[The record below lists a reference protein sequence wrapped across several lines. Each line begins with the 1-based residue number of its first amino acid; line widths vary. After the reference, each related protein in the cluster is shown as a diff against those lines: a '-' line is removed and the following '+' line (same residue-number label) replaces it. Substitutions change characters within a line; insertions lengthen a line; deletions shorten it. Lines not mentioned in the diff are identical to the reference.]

1 MTPMTETLVRVDTDD
16 RVAIVTLNRP
26 EKLNALSHAVE
37 EQLDAAMRGEAV
49 RDARA
54 VVIAGEGRAFCA
66 GADVSE
72 FVDAT
77 PAGIL
82 RYYETLGEIYER
94 IASLPQPTIGAIHG
108 YCLGGGFE
116 LALALDLRIADETA
130 VFGLPEVGIG
140 IVPSSGGTLRLTRAV
155 GPAKAKE
162 LILVRDRIDAA
173 EALHLGAITEVVPAG
188 TARERALE
196 LARQIAEL
204 PPLAVRVAKQ
214 AVDATAESPRHAAL
228 MVERLAYMALSQTH
242 DADEAA
248 RAFVEKREPRFE
260 GR

>member
-1 MTPMTETLVRVDTDD
+1 MTETLVHVETRD
-16 RVAIVTLNRP
+16 RIAIVRLDRP
-26 EKLNALSHAVE
+26 RKLNALSHAVE
-37 EQLDAAMRGEAV
+37 EQLDAAIRSDPVREAP
-49 RDARA
+49 A
-54 VVIAGEGRAFCA
+54 VVFAGEGKAFCA

-77 PAGIL
+77 PGGIL
-82 RYYETLGEIYER
+82 TYYETLGEVYER
-94 IASLPQPTIGAIHG
+94 IAALPAPTIGAIHG

-130 VFGLPEVGIG
+130 VFGLPEVAIG
-140 IVPSSGGTLRLTRAV
+140 IVPSSGGTLRLTRAL

-162 LILVRDRIDAA
+162 LILLRDRIDAA
-173 EALHLGAITEVVPAG
+173 EALRLGAVTEVVPAG
-188 TARERALE
+188 TALERALE
-196 LARQIAEL
+196 LARTIAAL

-214 AVDATAESPRHAAL
+214 AIDATAESPRHAAL
-228 MVERLAYMALSQTH
+228 IVERLAYMALSQTH

>member
-1 MTPMTETLVRVDTDD
+1 MTETLVHVDTRD
-16 RVAIVTLNRP
+16 RVAIVRLDRP
-26 EKLNALSHAVE
+26 MKLNALSHAVE
-37 EQLDAAMRGEAV
+37 EQLDAAISSDAV
-49 RDARA
+49 RGAAA
-54 VVIAGEGRAFCA
+54 VVFAGEGRAFCA
-66 GADVSE
+66 GADVGE

-77 PAGIL
+77 PGGIL
-82 RYYETLGEIYER
+82 AYYEGLGEVYER
-94 IASLPQPTIGAIHG
+94 IASLPAPTIGAIHG

-130 VFGLPEVGIG
+130 VFGLPEVAIG
-140 IVPSSGGTLRLTRAV
+140 IVPSSGGTLRLTRAL

-162 LILVRDRIDAA
+162 LILLGDRIDAP
-173 EALHLGAITEVVPAG
+173 EALRLGAVTEVVPAG
-188 TARERALE
+188 AALDRAIE
-196 LARQIAEL
+196 VAGRIAEL

-214 AVDATAESPRHAAL
+214 AIDATAESPRHAAL

>member
-1 MTPMTETLVRVDTDD
+1 MTDTLVRVETAD
-16 RVAIVTLNRP
+16 RIATITLDRP

-37 EQLDAAMRGEAV
+37 EQLDAAIRSDTVREA
-49 RDARA
+49 A
-54 VVIAGEGRAFCA
+54 VVVVAGEGRAFCA

-77 PAGIL
+77 PGGIL
-82 RYYETLGEIYER
+82 TYYEGLGEVYER
-94 IASLPQPTIGAIHG
+94 IAALPAPTVGAIHG

-140 IVPSSGGTLRLTRAV
+140 IVPSSGGTLRLTRAL

-162 LILVRDRIDAA
+162 LILVGDRFDATDA
-173 EALHLGAITEVVPAG
+173 HRLGAVTEVVPAG
-188 TARERALE
+188 TAHARALE
-196 LARQIAEL
+196 LAQRIAEL

-214 AVDATAESPRHAAL
+214 AIDATAESPRHAAL
-228 MVERLAYMALSQTH
+228 MVERLAYMALSQTR

-248 RAFVEKREPRFE
+248 RAFIEKREPRFE

>member
-1 MTPMTETLVRVDTDD
+1 MTDTLVRVEAHD
-16 RVAIVTLNRP
+16 RVAIVTLDRP
-26 EKLNALSHAVE
+26 QKLNALSHALE
-37 EQLDAAMRGEAV
+37 EQLDAAIRSDAV
-49 RDARA
+49 REARC
-54 VVIAGEGRAFCA
+54 VVFAGEGRAFCA

-72 FVDAT
+72 FVDVT
-77 PAGIL
+77 PGGIL
-82 RYYETLGEIYER
+82 AYYETLGEVYER
-94 IASLPQPTIGAIHG
+94 IAALPQPTIGAIHG

-140 IVPSSGGTLRLTRAV
+140 IVPSSGGTLRLTRAL

-162 LILVRDRIDAA
+162 LILVRDRFDAA
-173 EALHLGAITEVVPAG
+173 EAHRLGAVTEVVAEG
-188 TARERALE
+188 TALDRALE
-196 LARQIAEL
+196 LARRIAEL

-214 AVDATAESPRHAAL
+214 AIDATAESPRHAAL

-242 DADEAA
+242 DADEAV

>member
-1 MTPMTETLVRVDTDD
+1 MTDTLVRVDAHD
-16 RVAIVTLNRP
+16 RVAIVTLDRP
-26 EKLNALSHAVE
+26 QKLNALSHALE
-37 EQLDAAMRGEAV
+37 EQLDAAIRSDAV
-49 RDARA
+49 LDARC
-54 VVIAGEGRAFCA
+54 VVFTGQGRAFCA

-77 PAGIL
+77 PGGIL
-82 RYYETLGEIYER
+82 TYYGSLGEVYER
-94 IASLPQPTIGAIHG
+94 IAALPQPTIGAIHG

-140 IVPSSGGTLRLTRAV
+140 IVPSSGGTLRLTRAL

-162 LILVRDRIDAA
+162 LILVRDRFDAA
-173 EALHLGAITEVVPAG
+173 EAHRLGAVTEVVAEG
-188 TARERALE
+188 TALDRAIE
-196 LARQIAEL
+196 LARGIAEL

-214 AVDATAESPRHAAL
+214 AIDATAESPRHAAL

>member
-1 MTPMTETLVRVDTDD
+1 MTETLVQVDTQD
-16 RVAIVTLNRP
+16 RVAIVRLDRP
-26 EKLNALSHAVE
+26 RKLNALSHAVE
-37 EQLDAAMRGEAV
+37 VQLDAAVRSDAV
-49 RDARA
+49 RGSAA
-54 VVIAGEGRAFCA
+54 VVFAGEGRAFCA

-72 FVDAT
+72 FVDAS
-77 PAGIL
+77 PGGIL
-82 RYYETLGEIYER
+82 EYYEDLGEVYER
-94 IASLPQPTIGAIHG
+94 IATLPQPTIGAIHG

-130 VFGLPEVGIG
+130 VFGLPEVAIG
-140 IVPSSGGTLRLTRAV
+140 IVPSSGGTLRLTRAL
-155 GPAKAKE
+155 GPAKAKQ
-162 LILVRDRIDAA
+162 LILVGDRIDAA
-173 EALHLGAITEVVPAG
+173 EALRLGAVTEVVPAG
-188 TARERALE
+188 AARDRAIE
-196 LARQIAEL
+196 VARRIADL

-214 AVDATAESPRHAAL
+214 AIDATAESPRHAAL

>member
-1 MTPMTETLVRVDTDD
+1 MTETLVRLETHD
-16 RVAIVTLNRP
+16 RIAVITLARP
-26 EKLNALSHAVE
+26 QKLNALSHALE
-37 EQLDAAMRGEAV
+37 EQLDTAV
-49 RDARA
+49 RSGAVREAYA
-54 VVIAGEGRAFCA
+54 VVFAGEGRAFCA

-77 PAGIL
+77 PGGIID
-82 RYYETLGEIYER
+82 YYETLGEVYER
-94 IASLPQPTIGAIHG
+94 IAALPQPTIGAIHG

-140 IVPSSGGTLRLTRAV
+140 IVPSSGGTLRLTRAL

-162 LILVRDRIDAA
+162 LVLVRDRIDAG
-173 EALHLGAITEVVPAG
+173 EALRLGAVTEVVPAG
-188 TARERALE
+188 SALDRALE
-196 LARQIAEL
+196 LARGITEL
-204 PPLAVRVAKQ
+204 PPLAVRIAKQ
-214 AVDATAESPRHAAL
+214 AIDATAESPRHAAL